1 MNFFQLPQPKPDFPP
16 VVCYSLEETYE
27 ALRTF
32 QILGLEKVADV
43 SSATCPLVAEKL
55 GSSSSTTKDL
65 FHALQVNSILKC
77 QIGAETIE
85 VVLQV
90 EKRNII

>member
-1 MNFFQLPQPKPDFPP
+1 M
-16 VVCYSLEETYE
+16 CYSLEETYE

-43 SSATCPLVAEKL
+43 SSATCPLVVEKL
-55 GSSSSTTKDL
+55 GSSSSAMVDL
-65 FHALQVNSILKC
+65 FHALRVYSILKC
-77 QIGAETIE
+77 EIDAKTIE

-90 EKRNII
+90 NKRNTI